1 MLAADIIFGG
11 LQLSRKMRLLFG
23 LTAKKIGSTA
33 SDGGL
38 RAGLAAREHS
48 AQHGLDVGRGRQ
60 AP

>member
-1 MLAADIIFGG
+1 MHESDNDKKLSYGKNMLAADIIFGG

-38 RAGLAAREHS
+38 RAGLAA
-48 AQHGLDVGRGRQ
+48 
-60 AP
+60 